1 MDKKMYTTKEE
12 AEKEKWR
19 VIQKTYVPYE
29 WKPTKLKE
37 IMEDKIREAIF
48 EFEIKTELLVTELSI
63 GDRIKSWKYYGLNGI
78 VLDTKVELIKQ
89 TEVKYV
95 R

>member
-1 MDKKMYTTKEE
+1 MYTTKEE
-12 AEKEKWR
+12 AEKEKWKE
-19 VIQKTYVPYE
+19 IQKTYISHE
-29 WKPTKLKE
+29 WKPSKLKE
-37 IMEDKIREAIF
+37 IMENKIREAIF
-48 EFEIKTELLVTELSI
+48 EFELKSELLVTELSI

-89 TEVKYV
+89 AEVKYV